1 MSQEIVFI
9 RIMKTVEKKTVVLY
23 ELFRVNVVI
32 RTKTCF

>member
-9 RIMKTVEKKTVVLY
+9 RIMKIVVLY

>member
-9 RIMKTVEKKTVVLY
+9 RIMKTVVLY